1 MGKNF
6 LNNSEELDN
15 GLLLNGDNIDEHE
28 ESEYEYLFSS
38 SSSSSSEN
46 ENEGDEESDDFY
58 DSDVTY

>member
-1 MGKNF
+1 MWSLQDIHKIHQSII
-6 LNNSEELDN
+6 LW
-15 GLLLNGDNIDEHE
+15 DNIDEHE
-28 ESEYEYLFSS
+28 ESEYEYLFS